1 MIKKKPKV
9 NGRPAIIL
17 LAEDNPADQQITKRV
32 LRHVKVRTELHIVE
46 DGIELM
52 NYLRRKDKYSD
63 PKSSQRPDLILLDI
77 NMPRMDGKKALKNIK
92 GDSSLKAIPIV
103 MLTTSNQDHDILE
116 SYDLGVNS
124 YITKPSDNNEF
135 IKVIKSIEDFWL
147 VVSELPSIDG

>member
-1 MIKKKPKV
+1 MIKKKA

-17 LAEDNPADQQITKRV
+17 LAEDNPADQQITKRM
-32 LRHVKVRTELHIVE
+32 LRHVKVQTELHVVE
-46 DGIELM
+46 DGVELM
-52 NYLRRKDKYSD
+52 NYLRREDKYSD
-63 PKSSQRPDLILLDI
+63 PQNSQRPDLILLDI
-77 NMPRMDGKKALKNIK
+77 NMPRMDGKKALESIK
-92 GDSSLKAIPIV
+92 KDSRLKAIPIV
-103 MLTTSNQDHDILE
+103 MLTTSNQEHDILE

>member
-1 MIKKKPKV
+1 MIKKKA

-32 LRHVKVRTELHIVE
+32 LRHVKVQTELHIVE
-46 DGIELM
+46 DGVELM
-52 NYLRRKDKYSD
+52 NYLRREDKYSD

-77 NMPRMDGKKALKNIK
+77 NMPRMDGKKALRNIK
-92 GDSSLKAIPIV
+92 GDSSLKAIPVV

-116 SYDLGVNS
+116 SYDIGVNS

>member
-1 MIKKKPKV
+1 MIKMKPKV

-32 LRHVKVRTELHIVE
+32 LKHVKVQTELHIVE
-46 DGIELM
+46 DGVELM
-52 NYLRRKDKYSD
+52 NYLKRKDKYSD

-77 NMPRMDGKKALKNIK
+77 NMPRMDGKKALRNIK
-92 GDSSLKAIPIV
+92 GDSSLKAIPVV
-103 MLTTSNQDHDILE
+103 MLTTSNQERDILE

-135 IKVIKSIEDFWL
+135 IKVIKSIENFWL
-147 VVSELPSIDG
+147 VISELPSIDG